1 MIYEERTYTLH
12 PGKVPEMLKT
22 WEELA
27 LPVMPRILGNFV
39 GYFYTDFGQLNQV
52 VHIWGYDSH
61 EERRRRRAELQ
72 ASPDFQPYLEKA
84 LPLVQRQ
91 ENRLLVPAP
100 YSPLK

>member
-1 MIYEERTYTLH
+1 
-12 PGKVPEMLKT
+12 
-22 WEELA
+22 
-27 LPVMPRILGNFV
+27 MPRILGNFV

-91 ENRLLVPAP
+91 GKPA
-100 YSPLK
+100 SRAGTLFTAQIGGAWRVGR